1 MQSYLKLSVA
11 ALCAALAALTLRK
24 SSPDVAMLLGIVGC
38 VIGAIAVIE
47 LLEPVV
53 AFVRTLYQKTGLDSE
68 LLSPLL
74 RSAGVGL
81 LTQIS
86 ASVCTDAGQ
95 SALARVVELGG
106 AALCLYLALPLLGA
120 VVTLLGQ
127 LAGGG

>member
-1 MQSYLKLSVA
+1 MQTYLKISAA

-47 LLEPVV
+47 LIQPVIE
-53 AFVRTLYQKTGLDSE
+53 FVQALYQKTGLDQD
-68 LLSPLL
+68 LLAPLL
-74 RSAGVGL
+74 KSAGVGL

-86 ASVCTDAGQ
+86 GSVCADAGQ
-95 SALARVVELGG
+95 SALARVIELGG
-106 AALCLYLALPLLGA
+106 AALCLYLALPLLSA
-120 VVTLLGQ
+120 VVSLLGQ